1 MNIKLS
7 LLAIVEILSGLSI
20 GIVIMIIT
28 YKILK
33 WIGRKRYDIHQN
45 NVAYSIF
52 MASVLFSVGYMVSG
66 VIQPLLSLFRIM
78 AASESS
84 TTDLLGSFI
93 GYGAFYIASSYT
105 AGVVVS
111 LVGITIYT
119 GLTPID
125 EFAELKNELQVQLD
139 TLNNLGV
146 ALIVGSIIIVL
157 TLLTRDGVNL
167 LMESQIPYPTHFT
180 Q

>member
-28 YKILK
+28 YQVLK
-33 WIGRKRYDIHQN
+33 WVGKKRYDIHQN
-45 NVAYSIF
+45 NIAYSIF
-52 MASVLFSVGYMVSG
+52 IASVLFAVGYMVSG
-66 VIQPLLSLFRIM
+66 VIQPLLSLFRLM
-78 AASESS
+78 AASEDSAA
-84 TTDLLGSFI
+84 DLIFSFL
-93 GYGAFYIASSYT
+93 GYGAIYIASSYV
-105 AGVVVS
+105 AGVLVS

-119 GLTPID
+119 SLTPID
-125 EFAELKNELQVQLD
+125 EFAEVKN
-139 TLNNLGV
+139 NNIGV
-146 ALIVGSIIIVL
+146 ALIVGTIIIVL

-167 LMESQIPYPTHFT
+167 LMESQVPYPKHFT

>member
-7 LLAIVEILSGLSI
+7 LLAIVEIFSGLSI

-28 YKILK
+28 YQALK

-52 MASVLFSVGYMVSG
+52 IASVLFSIGYMVSG

-78 AASESS
+78 AASEGS
-84 TTDLLGSFI
+84 TSELIFSFL
-93 GYGAFYIASSYT
+93 GYGAFYIASSYA
-105 AGVVVS
+105 AGVVVCFF
-111 LVGITIYT
+111 GITIYT
-119 GLTPID
+119 WITPID
-125 EFAELKNELQVQLD
+125 EFEELKN
-139 TLNNLGV
+139 NNLGV
-146 ALIVGSIIIVL
+146 ALIVGTIIIVL

-167 LMESQIPYPTHFT
+167 LMESQVPYPTHFT
-180 Q
+180 E

>member
-125 EFAELKNELQVQLD
+125 EFAELKND
-139 TLNNLGV
+139 NLGV

>member
-1 MNIKLS
+1 MNTRLS

-28 YKILK
+28 YQILK
-33 WIGRKRYDIHQN
+33 WVGRKRYDIHEKN
-45 NVAYSIF
+45 LAYSIF

-78 AASESS
+78 AASDNS
-84 TTDLLGSFI
+84 TAELLFSFLGS
-93 GYGAFYIASSYT
+93 GAIYIAVSYT
-105 AGVVVS
+105 AGVLVS
-111 LVGITIYT
+111 LLGITIYT

-125 EFAELKNELQVQLD
+125 EFAEVKN
-139 TLNNLGV
+139 NNVGV
-146 ALIVGSIIIVL
+146 AIIVGTIIIVL

-167 LMESQIPYPTHFT
+167 LMESQVPYPKHFT

>member
-28 YKILK
+28 YKILM

-45 NVAYSIF
+45 NLAYSIF

-78 AASESS
+78 AASGSS
-84 TTDLLGSFI
+84 TIELLLSFI
-93 GYGAFYIASSYT
+93 GYGAFYIASSYF

-125 EFAELKNELQVQLD
+125 EFAEVKN
-139 TLNNLGV
+139 NNLGV
-146 ALIVGSIIIVL
+146 ALVVGTIIIVL

>member
-7 LLAIVEILSGLSI
+7 LLAIVEVLSGLSI

-28 YKILK
+28 YKMLK
-33 WIGRKRYDIHQN
+33 WIGRRYYDIHQK

-52 MASVLFSVGYMVSG
+52 VASVLFAVGYMVSG
-66 VIQPLLSLFRIM
+66 VVQPLLSLFRIM

-84 TTDLLGSFI
+84 TTALLFSFV
-93 GYGAFYIASSYT
+93 GYGAVYIAASYT

-111 LVGITIYT
+111 LLGITIYT
-119 GLTPID
+119 GLTPLD
-125 EFAELKNELQVQLD
+125 EFAELKN
-139 TLNNLGV
+139 NNLGV
-146 ALIVGSIIIVL
+146 ALIVGTIIIVL

-167 LMESQIPYPTHFT
+167 LMESQIPYPAHFT

>member
-28 YKILK
+28 YQLLK
-33 WIGRKRYDIHQN
+33 LIGRRRYDIHQN

-78 AASESS
+78 ATNE
-84 TTDLLGSFI
+84 TTTSQLLFSFLA
-93 GYGAFYIASSYT
+93 YGAIYIASSYT
-105 AGVVVS
+105 AGVIVS

-119 GLTPID
+119 SLTPID
-125 EFAELKNELQVQLD
+125 EFAEVKNDNV
-139 TLNNLGV
+139 GV
-146 ALIVGSIIIVL
+146 ALIVGTIIIVL

-167 LMESQIPYPTHFT
+167 LMESQVPYPTHFT

>member
-84 TTDLLGSFI
+84 TTDLLVSFI

-125 EFAELKNELQVQLD
+125 EFAELKND
-139 TLNNLGV
+139 NLGV

>member
-1 MNIKLS
+1 
-7 LLAIVEILSGLSI
+7 
-20 GIVIMIIT
+20 
-28 YKILK
+28 
-33 WIGRKRYDIHQN
+33 
-45 NVAYSIF
+45 

-66 VIQPLLSLFRIM
+66 VVQPLLSLFRIM
-78 AASESS
+78 AATESS
-84 TTDLLGSFI
+84 TSQLLFSFL
-93 GYGAFYIASSYT
+93 GYGAFYIAASYT

-125 EFAELKNELQVQLD
+125 EFAELKN
-139 TLNNLGV
+139 NNLGV
-146 ALIVGSIIIVL
+146 ALIVGTIIIVL

-167 LMESQIPYPTHFT
+167 LMESQVPYPTHFT

>member
-7 LLAIVEILSGLSI
+7 LLAIVEVLSGLSI

-28 YKILK
+28 YKMLK
-33 WIGRKRYDIHQN
+33 WIGRRYYDIHQN

-52 MASVLFSVGYMVSG
+52 VASVLFAVGYMVSG
-66 VIQPLLSLFRIM
+66 VVQPLLSLFRIM

-84 TTDLLGSFI
+84 TTALLFSFV
-93 GYGAFYIASSYT
+93 GYGSVYIAASYT

-111 LVGITIYT
+111 LLGITIYT
-119 GLTPID
+119 GLTPLD
-125 EFAELKNELQVQLD
+125 EFAELKN
-139 TLNNLGV
+139 NNLGV
-146 ALIVGSIIIVL
+146 ALIVGTIIIVL

-167 LMESQIPYPTHFT
+167 LMESQIPYPAHFT

>member
-1 MNIKLS
+1 
-7 LLAIVEILSGLSI
+7 
-20 GIVIMIIT
+20 MIIT
-28 YKILK
+28 YQILK
-33 WIGRKRYDIHQN
+33 LVGRRRYDIHEKN
-45 NVAYSIF
+45 LAYSIF

-66 VIQPLLSLFRIM
+66 VVQPLLSLFRIM
-78 AASESS
+78 AATESS
-84 TTDLLGSFI
+84 TSQLLFSFL
-93 GYGAFYIASSYT
+93 GYGAFYIAASYT

-125 EFAELKNELQVQLD
+125 EFAELKN
-139 TLNNLGV
+139 NNLGV
-146 ALIVGSIIIVL
+146 ALIVGTIIIVL

-167 LMESQIPYPTHFT
+167 LMESQVPYPTHFT

>member
-28 YKILK
+28 YQLLK
-33 WIGRKRYDIHQN
+33 LIGRRRYDIHQN

-78 AASESS
+78 ATDE
-84 TTDLLGSFI
+84 TTTSQLLFSFLA
-93 GYGAFYIASSYT
+93 YGAIYIAASYT
-105 AGVVVS
+105 AGVIVS
-111 LVGITIYT
+111 MVGITIYT
-119 GLTPID
+119 SLTPID
-125 EFAELKNELQVQLD
+125 EFAEVKNDNV
-139 TLNNLGV
+139 GV
-146 ALIVGSIIIVL
+146 ALIVGTIIIVL

-167 LMESQIPYPTHFT
+167 LMESQVPYPTHFT